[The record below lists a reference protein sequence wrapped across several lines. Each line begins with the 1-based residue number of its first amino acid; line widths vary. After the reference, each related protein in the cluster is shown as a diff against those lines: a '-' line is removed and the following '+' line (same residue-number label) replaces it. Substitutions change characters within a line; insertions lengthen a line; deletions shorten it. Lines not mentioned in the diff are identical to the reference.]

1 MRTRICFN
9 ILVQGC
15 YNVSV
20 EHYFYNVSLDFNQSI
35 KIQLKSSELFPSYIQ
50 TPFWTLWNNKGKL
63 MWWVLNRQKS
73 FHFSKKWTL
82 VLGKFEIYQSLLK
95 YLQFLTLSVL
105 KHTYDAPAPASWAKD
120 FVGCICQAMTCS
132 ELTMTKLGID
142 IKIEVTF
149 RTIKSQ
155 TLKFLMKM
163 GIWNRVAIYFW
174 NT

>member
-1 MRTRICFN
+1 MFQHFSTGVLQCFCWALFLQCFSWLQWEHQN
-9 ILVQGC
+9 
-15 YNVSV
+15 SV
-20 EHYFYNVSLDFNQSI
+20 
-35 KIQLKSSELFPSYIQ
+35 PSYIQ

-82 VLGKFEIYQSLLK
+82 VLGKFQIYQSLLK
-95 YLQFLTLSVL
+95 YLEFLTLSFL
-105 KHTYDAPAPASWAKD
+105 KHVYDAPAPASWAKD

-132 ELTMTKLGID
+132 ELTITKLGIN
-142 IKIEVTF
+142 IKIEITL

-163 GIWNRVAIYFW
+163 SV
-174 NT
+174 